1 MAVRLLS
8 TWWRWSRSFIYE
20 PARPVAKVE
29 NSVVKKLSLL
39 ILIISSEI
47 PALQY
52 VSLRVNCCLA
62 VFIVCCQI
70 HDLVAFSTES
80 CSCYV
85 RGCYNKCLLL
95 FSSLIVCCQIHDL
108 VVYPTESCS
117 CYVGNCYNN
126 NSNTDSH

>member
-29 NSVVKKLSLL
+29 NSVVKKAQFAYLNNQFRDS
-39 ILIISSEI
+39 
-47 PALQY
+47 LQY
-52 VSLRVNCCLA
+52 VSLHVNCCLA
-62 VFIVCCQI
+62 VLIVCCQI
-70 HDLVAFSTES
+70 HDLVVSSTES

-85 RGCYNKCLLL
+85 RSCYNKCLLL

-117 CYVGNCYNN
+117 CYVENCYNN
-126 NSNTDSH
+126 NRNTDKN